1 MTELESANVIVRQID
16 RWLGAMERL
25 RLADYVRYVDD
36 RKRLFW
42 TSFWAGVARGV
53 GMAVR
58 TLPHMVAM
66 LAAARVFEAGGGFAL
81 LERAFGFLLGPLGI
95 PAAMLPLALIRPVSG
110 SGAMGVFAGILAAFG
125 PHSPEGYAASLYM
138 MSTETTIY
146 VASLYFGSVGV
157 QKTRYTLPLALAADA
172 VRLWLC
178 CLLANRLA

>member
-1 MTELESANVIVRQID
+1 MGRAS
-16 RWLGAMERL
+16 RW
-25 RLADYVRYVDD
+25 
-36 RKRLFW
+36 
-42 TSFWAGVARGV
+42 
-53 GMAVR
+53 
-58 TLPHMVAM
+58 
-66 LAAARVFEAGGGFAL
+66 
-81 LERAFGFLLGPLGI
+81 AFGFLLGPLGI

-138 MSTETTIY
+138 MSTETTLY